1 MMPDLGRYALEVS
14 LAYVGS
20 LAALAGLVAWV
31 WLRGRWMRA
40 RLDTIE
46 ARQNRTGQDGQV

>member
-20 LAALAGLVAWV
+20 LAALAGLIGWV
-31 WLRGRWMRA
+31 WLRGRRVRA
-40 RLDTIE
+40 RLAAVESRRD
-46 ARQNRTGQDGQV
+46 RRM